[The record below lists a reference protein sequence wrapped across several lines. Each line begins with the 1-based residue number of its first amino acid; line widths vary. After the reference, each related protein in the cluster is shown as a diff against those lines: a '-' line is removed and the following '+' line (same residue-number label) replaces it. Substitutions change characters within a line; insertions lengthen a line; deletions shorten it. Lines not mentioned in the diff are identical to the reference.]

1 MTALSPT
8 RPIAIVTGFLGSGK
22 TTLIS
27 RLLCDPDMHDTAVIV
42 NEFGEVGLDHNLIK
56 AATDNVMLLP
66 NGCLCCSI
74 RQDIVQT
81 LRELYRSWLTGSVPN
96 FRRVIIETT
105 GLAEPA
111 PLVASVGS
119 HPLLAEVFALQ
130 GIITL
135 VDAQHGAARLANSVT
150 NRNQICLADRL
161 VLSKCDLVEVQTVEA
176 LEARLAILNPLAPI
190 WRGDRGISPD
200 FLFAGTAA
208 ANAVSSLR
216 CDTVSDHLAG
226 ISSLV
231 LRPERPLAWPA
242 FQIWLHD
249 LLDQFGSRI
258 MRIKG
263 QLTFEGHAAP
273 LIIQAVHH
281 TFYPVVEAE
290 VDEDG
295 RGSSHFLV
303 FLFEGDLPQ
312 GLEEGLSR
320 LSTEAA
326 EL

>member
-1 MTALSPT
+1 VTALSPI

-27 RLLCDPDMHDTAVIV
+27 RLLRDPDMGDTAVIV
-42 NEFGEVGLDHNLIK
+42 NEFGEVGLDHHLIK
-56 AATDNVMLLP
+56 AATDNVILLP

-81 LRELYRSWLTGSVPN
+81 LRELYKSWLTGEVPN

-119 HPLLAEVFALQ
+119 HPLLADAFALRS
-130 GIITL
+130 IITL
-135 VDAQHGAARLANSVT
+135 VDAEHGLARLASSVT

-161 VLSKCDLVEVQTVEA
+161 VLSKCDLVEAQAVEA
-176 LEARLAILNPLAPI
+176 LESRLVTLNPLAPI
-190 WRGDRGISPD
+190 CRGDQGVSPD
-200 FLFAGTAA
+200 FLFTGAA
-208 ANAVSSLR
+208 AATAMFSLR

-231 LRPERPLAWPA
+231 LRSGRPLAWPA
-242 FQIWLHD
+242 FQMWLND
-249 LLDQFGSRI
+249 LLNRYGSRI

-263 QLTFEGHAAP
+263 QLSFEGHAAP

-281 TFYPVVEAE
+281 TFYPVVEAK

-295 RGSSHFLV
+295 TDSGDFLV
-303 FLFEGDLPQ
+303 FVFEGDLPQ
-312 GLEEGLSR
+312 GLEEGWSC

-326 EL
+326 GP